1 MSFFNQYDPEGCF
14 LNLSGIIISGFAEGT
29 FIEIER
35 DEAVFTKKT
44 GSQDDATR
52 TINRNTGGKVK
63 FTLMQQAPCNDQLQ
77 ALLDKDVATLL
88 GYGALSFTEFL
99 SNTVADTSWAWIE
112 KQPKVERAKESMVVQ
127 WEIDCHKLR
136 IKVGGA
142 VVNI

>member
-14 LNLSGIIISGFAEGT
+14 LNLAGIIVSGFAKGT

-35 DEAVFTKKT
+35 TEAVFTLKT

-52 TINRNTGGKVK
+52 TINRNSSGKVK
-63 FTLMQQAPCNDQLQ
+63 FTLMQQAPCNDRLMELLQ
-77 ALLDKDVATLL
+77 KDMDTLL

-99 SNTVADTSWAWIE
+99 STTVADTAWAWIE
-112 KQPKVERAKESMVVQ
+112 KIPKVERGEESMVVQ
-127 WEIDCHKLR
+127 WEVDCHKLK

-142 VVNI
+142 VINV